1 MHGLLWNLHERR
13 LRALWRILIMVGL
26 YVLIVRGTRWLFLT
40 ATGSDTILA
49 NTTPIE
55 VFRLIVM
62 LILLALMA
70 RTVDK
75 RHFSDYGLHLK
86 SGTWWID
93 LGFGFLLTAVVIS
106 VLFGLETNLGWITI
120 SRNLLNQG
128 FGSAVSMMIFPLL
141 STIATAFYI
150 ELFFR
155 GYLITNLGEGFT
167 FLNRLYQPSVTVGT
181 GKIRLLINNVWQRT
195 AVLAAWLV
203 ATLFFLVV
211 RVDTDVATSVLV
223 LNLLRASFLLTLP
236 FVLTRSLAIPI
247 GLNLGWNIATQNVY
261 GLKIVGGGVLGGEAG
276 GVLTSVRALLEIIQ
290 SGPEMLTGGPLGP
303 EGGLLGLAAVV
314 LAGAIVMLWLR
325 LRRDKYKSAAN
336 PWDFSYQSSAVV
348 SNQ

>member
-1 MHGLLWNLHERR
+1 MQGLFWNPHERR
-13 LRALWRILIMVGL
+13 LRALWRILIMVSL

-40 ATGSDTILA
+40 AIGSDAILS

-70 RTVDK
+70 RYVDK

-86 SGTWWID
+86 SGTWWVD
-93 LGFGFLLTAVVIS
+93 LGFGFLLTAVLIS
-106 VLFGLETNLGWITI
+106 VLFGLQTNLGWITI
-120 SRNLLNQG
+120 SRSLLTQSL
-128 FGSAVSMMIFPLL
+128 GSAADMLIFPLL

-167 FLNRLYQPSVTVGT
+167 FLSRLYQPKSAVENRNR
-181 GKIRLLINNVWQRT
+181 IRRLINSVWQRT
-195 AVLAAWLV
+195 PVLAAWLV

-211 RVDTDVATSVLV
+211 RVDIDAATNVLV

-261 GLKIVGGGVLGGEAG
+261 GLKIVGGGVLGSEVG
-276 GVLTSVRALLEIIQ
+276 GIPTSVRALLVVVQ

-303 EGGLLGLAAVV
+303 EGGLLGMATVV
-314 LAGAIVMLWLR
+314 LAGVIVMLWLG
-325 LRRDKYKSAAN
+325 LRQGSDESDAN
-336 PWDFSYQSSAVV
+336 PWAFTYRSA
-348 SNQ
+348 

>member
-1 MHGLLWNLHERR
+1 MKELFWNPRERR
-13 LRALWRILIMVGL
+13 LRALWRILIMVDL
-26 YVLIVRGTRWLFLT
+26 YLLVVRGTRWLFLA
-40 ATGSDTILA
+40 ATGSDAIPS

-62 LILLALMA
+62 LILLSLMA
-70 RTVDK
+70 RYVDK

-86 SGTWWID
+86 SGTWWVD
-93 LGFGFLLTAVVIS
+93 LGFGFLLTAVLIS
-106 VLFGLETNLGWITI
+106 VLFGLQTNLGWITI
-120 SRNLLNQG
+120 SRSLLNQDL
-128 FGSAVSMMIFPLL
+128 GSAADILILPLL

-167 FLNRLYQPSVTVGT
+167 FLSRLYQPQSALESRNR
-181 GKIRLLINNVWQRT
+181 IRHLINSVWQRT
-195 AVLAAWLV
+195 PVLAAWLV

-211 RVDTDVATSVLV
+211 RVDSDAATNVLV

-261 GLKIVGGGVLGGEAG
+261 GLKIVGGGVLGSEVG
-276 GVLTSVRALLEIIQ
+276 GVSSSVRALLVIVQ

-303 EGGLLGLAAVV
+303 EAGLLGMATVV
-314 LAGAIVMLWLR
+314 LAGVIVMLWLR
-325 LRRDKYKSAAN
+325 LRQGSDESAAN
-336 PWDFSYQSSAVV
+336 PWAFTYRST
-348 SNQ
+348 